1 MSTTMLLVLVIA
13 AAAVSVSAQQF
24 QRPSHCELDREIG
37 PCKGKFVR
45 YGFDRATGECGEF
58 VYGGCQGN
66 DNKFQT
72 MESCRQEC
80 LGVSSRDNN
89 ANLRS
94 SLDGAGIAEP
104 EGGNKAGKSAFVN
117 CALVVLSIA
126 IGWIIV
132 N

>member
-24 QRPSHCELDREIG
+24 QRPSHCELDREVG
-37 PCKGKFVR
+37 SCKGKFVR
-45 YGFDRATGECGEF
+45 FGFDRATGNCSEF

-80 LGVSSRDNN
+80 LGVSSRDSN
-89 ANLRS
+89 AKY
-94 SLDGAGIAEP
+94 GIHNA
-104 EGGNKAGKSAFVN
+104 
-117 CALVVLSIA
+117 CCWSIQDT
-126 IGWIIV
+126 
-132 N
+132 